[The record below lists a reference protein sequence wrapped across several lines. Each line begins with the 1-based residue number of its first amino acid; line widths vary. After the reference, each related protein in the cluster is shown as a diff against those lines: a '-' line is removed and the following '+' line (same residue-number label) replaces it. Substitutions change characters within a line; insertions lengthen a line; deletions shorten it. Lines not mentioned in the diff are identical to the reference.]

1 MMLKAVLFDHD
12 GTLVD
17 SEEVHFQIWR
27 SVLQPHG
34 IVMTA
39 EEYKLR
45 HSGIPTP
52 ANASDLVSRHRL
64 SLAASELA
72 DAKNLATIEY
82 LSRTA
87 FPLMPGAKEAVS
99 FFHNAGLKL
108 AVVTGAGRNG
118 VDATVNAYELAASF
132 SVIVS
137 GDDVRRSKPAPDCYL
152 LALKRLGVQAC
163 ECIAIEDTQHGIE
176 AATSAGIACYGIR
189 NAMSEGHDFSRAT
202 HTFTSLGQ
210 ARSWIAE
217 KYGLVAH

>member
-1 MMLKAVLFDHD
+1 MLKAVLFDHD

-17 SEEVHFQIWR
+17 SEEVHFQIWKN
-27 SVLQPHG
+27 VLQPHG
-34 IVMTA
+34 IDMTA
-39 EEYKLR
+39 DEYKLR
-45 HSGIPTP
+45 YSGIPTP
-52 ANASDLVSRHRL
+52 ANACDLVSRHGL
-64 SLAASELA
+64 SVTAAELA
-72 DAKNLATIEY
+72 GAKNSATAEY

-118 VDATVNAYELAASF
+118 VDATINAYELTSSF
-132 SVIVS
+132 STIVS
-137 GDDVRRSKPAPDCYL
+137 GDDVPRSKPAPDCYL
-152 LALKRLGVQAC
+152 LALQRLGMQAG

-176 AATSAGIACYGIR
+176 AATTAGIACYGVR

-202 HTFTSLGQ
+202 RTFTNLAQ

-217 KYGLVAH
+217 KYGLLTH